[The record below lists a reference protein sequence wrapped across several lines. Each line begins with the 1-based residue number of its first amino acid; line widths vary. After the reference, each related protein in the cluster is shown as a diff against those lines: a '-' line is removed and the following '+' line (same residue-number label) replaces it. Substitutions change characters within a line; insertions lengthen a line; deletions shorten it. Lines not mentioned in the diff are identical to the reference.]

1 MMCLGINPLKIL
13 FTEGTEGRD
22 TGRKNGRGG
31 RSLSPPFSPVRMG
44 LKSNHRSL
52 IRARGS
58 VRSGEGKSREVE
70 RQMDK
75 ERQQM

>member
-1 MMCLGINPLKIL
+1 MCLGINPFKIL
-13 FTEGTEGRD
+13 FTEGTERRD

-31 RSLSPPFSPVRMG
+31 HSLSPPFSPVRMG
-44 LKSNHRSL
+44 LKSNRSL

-58 VRSGEGKSREVE
+58 VRSGEGKSKEVE
-70 RQMDK
+70 RQTDK